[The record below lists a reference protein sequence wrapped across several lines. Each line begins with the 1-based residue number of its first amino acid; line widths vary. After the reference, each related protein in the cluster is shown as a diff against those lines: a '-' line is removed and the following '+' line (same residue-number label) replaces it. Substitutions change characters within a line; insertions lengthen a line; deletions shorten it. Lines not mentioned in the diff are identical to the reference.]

1 MLVFNDERGFT
12 IVDLVVTIV
21 ILGILATAMATRFFD
36 LSHSAEVAACKSNQM
51 TLEFAQRLYYVHTVQ
66 TGSGDYA
73 TSLDDLKPY
82 LKDEILPKCP
92 SNGQYIILP
101 RGEITC
107 TIGEHQR

>member
-1 MLVFNDERGFT
+1 MLLFNNERGFT

-21 ILGILATAMATRFFD
+21 VLGILATAMATRFFD
-36 LSHSAEVAACKSNQM
+36 LSHSAEVTACKSNQM
-51 TLEFAQRLYYVHTVQ
+51 TLEFAQRLYYVHSVQ
-66 TGSGDYA
+66 TSYGEYA

-82 LKDEILPKCP
+82 LRDETLPKCP
-92 SNGQYIILP
+92 SNGQYTILP

>member
-1 MLVFNDERGFT
+1 MFLSKNERGFT
-12 IVDLVVTIV
+12 IIDLVVTIV

-36 LSHSAEVAACKSNQM
+36 LSNSAEVTACKSNQM

-66 TGSGDYA
+66 TGYGEYA

-82 LKDEILPKCP
+82 LKDETLPQCP

-101 RGEITC
+101 LGEITC

>member
-1 MLVFNDERGFT
+1 MVSSNNERGFT
-12 IVDLVVTIV
+12 MVDLIVTIV

-36 LSHSAEVAACKSNQM
+36 LSHAADVAACKSNQM
-51 TLEFAQRLYYVHTVQ
+51 TLEFY
-66 TGSGDYA
+66 GEYA

-82 LKDEILPKCP
+82 LKGETLPECP
-92 SNGQYIILP
+92 SNGQYTILP